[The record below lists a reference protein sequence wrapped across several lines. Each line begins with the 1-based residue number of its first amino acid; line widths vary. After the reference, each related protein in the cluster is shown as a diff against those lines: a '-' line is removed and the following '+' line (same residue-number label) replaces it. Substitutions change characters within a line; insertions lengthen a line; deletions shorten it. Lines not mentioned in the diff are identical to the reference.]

1 MLPNLNYMNKYFYF
15 IDIITNNDTYSLKD
29 QCSYDFEIYDN
40 EEKII
45 INLKNINYALI
56 YDFVFDETLIFE
68 QRNPK
73 ASNRDKY
80 IYFIKN
86 FNEEIHKKYSNT
98 NYISNIPF
106 VRECKI
112 TSHSKG
118 EDTYRIYESEEKYL
132 LKDFFN
138 AISAGLIDKLDKR
151 KFIFYYDYLDELIK
165 SEKDKQY
172 DLDYCYEVEDLV
184 YDFEMKSVVNQVE
197 RKVEYI
203 CEDIKDKTFF
213 LQECCE
219 IIRLI
224 YPEMG
229 IKKLLEDT
237 PIGAYI
243 DNTNE
248 ETNMVADIYFKT
260 VFFGLIYKESMD
272 KTDDNFKNKNAD
284 VKEKYEY
291 FARDIKNRA
300 KNYTELADPKYIIYS
315 KAKRVLNETKITFP
329 AMQYKIVPVD
339 NNNKNNED
347 IYNCLTGGLYGILQK
362 RPCTYLN
369 EYKNILLETK
379 IIKDVK
385 IRELLLD
392 EDKKLVFNPKR

>member
-1 MLPNLNYMNKYFYF
+1 MRKYFYF
-15 IDIITNNDTYSLKD
+15 LNIITNNNLEDLKEQCDYTIEMEHLYRTFFSEYVNLSIICENTNYS
-29 QCSYDFEIYDN
+29 
-40 EEKII
+40 
-45 INLKNINYALI
+45 LI

-68 QRNPK
+68 QRNPR

-86 FNEEIHKKYSNT
+86 FNEEIHKKHSNT

-118 EDTYRIYESEEKYL
+118 KDTYRIYESEEKYP

-151 KFIFYYDYLDELIK
+151 KFIFYYDYLDKLIK

-300 KNYTELADPKYIIYS
+300 KNYSELADPKYIIYS

-369 EYKNILLETK
+369 ILLETK